1 MLPESELE
9 QTDAQTP
16 SFFSFLTELL
26 QLYALRERPTQMLL
40 LNTQHQPAMIWLD
53 QGRVINAKFRGVEGK
68 EAFFEILRWPKGH
81 IQKLAEA
88 TSTETKITENLSQ
101 LLLDAYWE
109 VMDRGVELGDDI
121 SMTTLDGSK
130 TLAEIALL
138 EQQRQAAERQQLQQL
153 DQAKLKWGERLREE
167 IKQIEGLISYNVL
180 TMDRGE
186 ALRRTNTAEH
196 EPHAQLA
203 EALIEAVALQSK
215 PGEPFN
221 LMLTVAE
228 HHHILIGFSQT
239 QIVLHGVFER
249 SKIQLAMAH
258 WKLSQFL
265 PDAKQ
270 D

>member
-1 MLPESELE
+1 MLPESDAD
-9 QTDAQTP
+9 QTNAQTP

-40 LNTQHQPAMIWLD
+40 LNNQHQPAMIWLD
-53 QGRVINAKFRGVEGK
+53 QGRVVNAKFKGVEGK

-81 IQKLAEA
+81 IQKLAETTA
-88 TSTETKITENLSQ
+88 TEANITENLSQ

-109 VMDRGVELGDDI
+109 VMDRGVELGDEV
-121 SMTTLDGSK
+121 SMTTLDGSQ

-138 EQQRQAAERQQLQQL
+138 EQQRKANEHQQLKQL
-153 DQAKLKWGERLREE
+153 DQGKLKWGERLREE
-167 IKQIEGLISYNVL
+167 IKQVDGLISYNVL
-180 TMDRGE
+180 AMDQSE
-186 ALRRTNTAEH
+186 ALRRTLTPSH
-196 EPHAQLA
+196 QPHADLA
-203 EALIEAVALQSK
+203 EALIQAMSLQAK

-228 HHHILIGFSQT
+228 HHHILIGFPQT

-249 SKIQLAMAH
+249 AKIQLAMAH

-265 PDAKQ
+265 PDSNT
-270 D
+270 